1 MLWTRFV
8 HPRSELPVAGCERD
22 HVLSGALAVRFHTR
36 GRPLAGMKPG
46 GMSARDAN
54 AASMRPAVSVR
65 LPHGL
70 SGSVALA
77 GNRLE
82 SISEILG
89 VAFVSDEKGLE
100 MMHS

>member
-1 MLWTRFV
+1 MLWTRLV
-8 HPRSELPVAGCERD
+8 HPRSELPVAGCEQNQIDLVRRFNRA
-22 HVLSGALAVRFHTR
+22 VTQRIGALDDAYLSR
-36 GRPLAGMKPG
+36 GRSL
-46 GMSARDAN
+46 
-54 AASMRPAVSVR
+54 
-65 LPHGL
+65 GL
-70 SGSVALA
+70 SRLGSVALA